1 MNFEKMRLIRED
13 NEMTQNDIANIL
25 NVDRTTYTGWE
36 TGKDTIPIR
45 KLSKFCDYYNVSID
59 YIMNFTDIVNYD
71 IINKNIDLNII
82 GNNLKD
88 FRLKRGLKQKDIFKL
103 LNTTSSTYSAY
114 ETGKVLMQTTFIYQ
128 IAKEYN
134 LSVDQLLGKTKKL

>member
-1 MNFEKMRLIRED
+1 
-13 NEMTQNDIANIL
+13 MTQNDIANIL

-59 YIMNFTDIVNYD
+59 YIMNFTDIMNYN
-71 IINKNIDLNII
+71 IINKDIDLNII

>member
-71 IINKNIDLNII
+71 IINKDIDLNII

-128 IAKEYN
+128 IAK
-134 LSVDQLLGKTKKL
+134 

>member
-59 YIMNFTDIVNYD
+59 YITENGD
-71 IINKNIDLNII
+71 
-82 GNNLKD
+82 
-88 FRLKRGLKQKDIFKL
+88 
-103 LNTTSSTYSAY
+103 
-114 ETGKVLMQTTFIYQ
+114 
-128 IAKEYN
+128 
-134 LSVDQLLGKTKKL
+134 